1 MSSRLHSRR
10 QIAFSLGVLHHVS
23 RRPDRKLA
31 EARALSCNPAFQLRG
46 ATRYET
52 AVEERTAIQLQ
63 GLSGLTYLAGLLEC
77 HHVTPY
83 RCGLELNRVVT
94 MAIEDSVTELAA
106 EKAQRLPQGPTGM
119 RRVELGPKQRNDGI
133 AAGTGSMN
141 GEISE
146 KGEALR
152 LSEDG
157 VDRASVGPLQVQ
169 RPQHAQ
175 LDHTATAA
183 ASAPTGGGQVTLQSR
198 LGHWPALASS
208 MYARRRY
215 PPE

>member
-1 MSSRLHSRR
+1 MP
-10 QIAFSLGVLHHVS
+10 G
-23 RRPDRKLA
+23 LA
-31 EARALSCNPAFQLRG
+31 R
-46 ATRYET
+46 
-52 AVEERTAIQLQ
+52 
-63 GLSGLTYLAGLLEC
+63 LAGLFEC

-83 RCGLELNRVVT
+83 RCGLELDRFVT

-133 AAGTGSMN
+133 AAGTGSVN
-141 GEISE
+141 GEIGE

-152 LSEDG
+152 LSEDR

-175 LDHTATAA
+175 LEHAEIRRHRERLPTRESLSRASRPPLDLPPQFSHAAT
-183 ASAPTGGGQVTLQSR
+183 SARFTFNPKPVIMTPSSSRTITPTSLS
-198 LGHWPALASS
+198 
-208 MYARRRY
+208 
-215 PPE
+215 

>member
-10 QIAFSLGVLHHVS
+10 QIAFSLGVLHHLS

-31 EARALSCNPAFQLRG
+31 EARALSRHPAFQLRG

-63 GLSGLTYLAGLLEC
+63 GLSGLTCLAGLFEC

-83 RCGLELNRVVT
+83 RCGLELDRFVT

-133 AAGTGSMN
+133 AAGTVSMN

-157 VDRASVGPLQVQ
+157 VDRASVGPLQAEG
-169 RPQHAQ
+169 PKHAQ

-183 ASAPTGGGQVTLQSR
+183 ASAPTAYGQVTLQSR
-198 LGHWPALASS
+198 LDHWPALVC
-208 MYARRRY
+208 
-215 PPE
+215 

>member
-1 MSSRLHSRR
+1 L
-10 QIAFSLGVLHHVS
+10 AFSLGVRHHRS

-31 EARALSCNPAFQLRG
+31 EARALSRNPTFQLRG

-63 GLSGLTYLAGLLEC
+63 GLSGLTCLAGLFER

-83 RCGLELNRVVT
+83 RCGLELDRFVT

-106 EKAQRLPQGPTGM
+106 EKAQRLPQGPTGV

-133 AAGTGSMN
+133 AAGTGSMT

-146 KGEALR
+146 KDGEMR
-152 LSEDG
+152 
-157 VDRASVGPLQVQ
+157 VI
-169 RPQHAQ
+169 
-175 LDHTATAA
+175 
-183 ASAPTGGGQVTLQSR
+183 
-198 LGHWPALASS
+198 
-208 MYARRRY
+208 
-215 PPE
+215 

>member
-63 GLSGLTYLAGLLEC
+63 GLSGLTYLAGLFEC

-83 RCGLELNRVVT
+83 RCGLELNRFVT

-183 ASAPTGGGQVTLQSR
+183 ASAPTACGQVTLQSR
-198 LGHWPALASS
+198 LDHWPALVC
-208 MYARRRY
+208 
-215 PPE
+215 